1 MKKRLVTLT
10 ALSRTV
16 IGPLRTIR
24 RSSLTR
30 TRVPGDTVAFGR
42 RVARC
47 RRSLVKRKFVGK
59 NRLILDKL
67 THFDKIIGVASSCLK
82 KLPVAR
88 GMRGK
93 RGSPR
98 CLIMSFCVAYP
109 TNTGVFHVETAAKLR
124 SFSRLELIHPLAN

>member
-42 RVARC
+42 RVAHYG
-47 RRSLVKRKFVGK
+47 RSLLKRKFVGK
-59 NRLILDKL
+59 DRSILDKL
-67 THFDKIIGVASSCLK
+67 THFDKIIAVAWSRLK

-98 CLIMSFCVAYP
+98 CLIMSFCVAYQ
-109 TNTGVFHVETAAKLR
+109 TNTRVFHV
-124 SFSRLELIHPLAN
+124 